1 MGRAFRMMELAIGD
15 IFRITLFPE
24 DGVHPKN
31 PGDRSRTKYVVVL
44 GIDDES
50 IMVGSVLIN
59 SKINDSLFVRIGP
72 YQHCIYSSDY
82 SFMTKDESYIDCFRI
97 KEISAS
103 RLCSAGIYVGKL
115 CERDIKAASELA
127 ASSPANKPAIL
138 QKYHLL

>member
-1 MGRAFRMMELAIGD
+1 MEPAVGD

-50 IMVGSVLIN
+50 MMVGSVLIN
-59 SKINDSLFVRIGP
+59 SKINDSLFARIGP

-82 SFMTKDESYIDCFRI
+82 SFMTKGESYIDCFRI
-97 KEISAS
+97 KEISVS
-103 RLCSAGIYVGKL
+103 RLSSAGIYVGKFS
-115 CERDIKAASELA
+115 ERDIEAVSELA
-127 ASSPANKPAIL
+127 AASPANKPAIL
-138 QKYHLL
+138 QTYHLL